1 MNIFSAAVPFA
12 ARLSFK
18 IVYQFNATPKISPLK
33 QIAQMTLERF
43 VSSCELWLR
52 LAMFIL
58 GPLRD
63 ALLNVLYINGVPKQ
77 PKDLYK
83 FLISKKT
90 LLAQLKGRG
99 VITKPQWE
107 ILYPQGKTET
117 DSNLFDITLIL
128 VLIKELTTIK
138 PNDGNWRQDD
148 PPGNDKSVGAFCIR
162 ARQMR
167 NYLIHF
173 PRITALKEAEFS
185 TTWDELLVAPRRR
198 DNLLLRAIILYNQ
211 TKLNHHDTQI
221 HELTNK
227 NLSLENQ
234 TNNIIKKLERMRCK
248 LWSNSN
254 DIEDIQEELE
264 QAHNSITQM
273 QEDIACLKDDVKGL
287 KVRVEKLESWP
298 NFLTALQKLYQQYYP
313 ISVISIA
320 IIGIAVSTCYFS
332 SALTYCNSVTYRT
345 RMYDI
350 GRGFKANL
358 KDPLHFLLGD
368 DKNLKEASDLLRQYY
383 LEGIGKEHIESIN
396 GQTISRKR
404 FYVDLAVVDSLDV
417 DINNTHSAREF
428 HIKQMLSQKG
438 KCTMENLLDEENQ
451 IVLLRGIGGIGKS
464 FMVKTMALNWAE
476 NRIWTNFRF
485 VFLFKFRE
493 MNVVRNISS
502 LSDLVL
508 RKYPLLFTK
517 IKFTDL
523 VPASKKIIFIMD
535 GLDEFTRVEDLHI
548 ISKQE
553 SDNVSDIS
561 KVIFETINP
570 HNALMPGHKTVI
582 TSRPNACPVLRK
594 SFSTASIK
602 QVDILGFSS
611 EQVLDY
617 INVFSG
623 SDTKLGNLLRKKI
636 YESKQLKLL
645 SRIPVFLWT
654 ICSLYQEQRLLHAPK
669 TTTEL
674 FVWQL
679 TLFLHRHYKTRPSN
693 QLTSNVFDIFKEKCV
708 QKVVF
713 SLSFLAQKM
722 LADGVILIDV
732 AGIPKE
738 IRNENIEATGLV
750 SKLQTMD
757 GLKYQFNHLLM
768 QEFLTAVYYFFP
780 EGKHKND
787 ITSNPSLSGCLPLVC
802 GLHGALKVKS
812 ESSSILKQFVKNMGL
827 VQHGIN
833 PLNNLLRTK
842 NPQLLQGIF
851 EYQNNLSEKIIQ
863 QCKLTSGCSDLFLTV
878 DASHTQSELVYFLEK
893 YRNDFDVL
901 GITFKQNQGGVS
913 CVVGLSKIMSDICSV
928 SSLIIYSNSF
938 DQGSLKYFITSL
950 HYCSKNSVYTSK
962 WYSIIFVYWGED
974 FDRDYGEVTRALFD
988 TLLLY
993 KQVHLHVPSHSRRV
1007 IYDLRKS
1014 IMQNKYEMRLEKLH
1028 LDIRA
1033 IKPYFCEMLAE
1044 ILLRV
1049 KDVEVQKT
1057 RSAFYRFS
1065 DEEVDCLKQA
1075 LDKLLKET

>member
-1 MNIFSAAVPFA
+1 MKAFTQLINLQFKKGVVSKT
-12 ARLSFK
+12 ARK
-18 IVYQFNATPKISPLK
+18 
-33 QIAQMTLERF
+33 MTLERF
-43 VSSCELWLR
+43 VTSCELWLR

-83 FLISKKT
+83 FLISKREI
-90 LLAQLKGRG
+90 LAELKCKK

-128 VLIKELTTIK
+128 VLIEELTTIK
-138 PNDGNWRQDD
+138 PDNGNWRQVD

-162 ARQMR
+162 ARKMR
-167 NYLIHF
+167 NYLNHF
-173 PRITALKEAEFS
+173 PRITALKEPEFS
-185 TTWDELLVAPRRR
+185 TTWDELLVIINGLGHDTPF
-198 DNLLLRAIILYNQ
+198 DVNDLKTVNLNLQNNLLLRAIILYNQ

-234 TNNIIKKLERMRCK
+234 TNNIIESLERMRCK

-254 DIEDIQEELE
+254 DIKDIKEELE

-273 QEDIACLKDDVKGL
+273 QEDITSLKHDLKGVE
-287 KVRVEKLESWP
+287 VRVEKLEAWLKL
-298 NFLTALQKLYQQYYP
+298 FVTALQKLGQQYYP
-313 ISVISIA
+313 IIAISIA
-320 IIGIAVSTCYFS
+320 IIGIAVSICYFS
-332 SALTYCNSVTYRT
+332 S
-345 RMYDI
+345 
-350 GRGFKANL
+350 
-358 KDPLHFLLGD
+358 GD

-383 LEGIGKEHIESIN
+383 LEGIGKEHIENIN
-396 GQTISRKR
+396 GQIISRKR

-438 KCTMENLLDEENQ
+438 KCTMENLLDKENQ

-476 NRIWTNFRF
+476 KRIWKNFQF

-493 MNVVRNISS
+493 MNLVRNISS
-502 LSDLVL
+502 LHDLVL
-508 RKYPLLFTK
+508 KKYPLLFTK
-517 IKFTDL
+517 MKFTDL
-523 VPASKKIIFIMD
+523 VPVSKKIIFIMD
-535 GLDEFTRVEDLHI
+535 GLDEFTRVEDLHT
-548 ISKQE
+548 ISKQK

-570 HNALMPGHKTVI
+570 HNALMPGHKTII
-582 TSRPNACPVLRK
+582 TSRPNACPVLRN

-623 SDTKLGNLLRKKI
+623 SDAKLGNLLRKKI

-645 SRIPVFLWT
+645 SRIPVYLWT

-679 TLFLHRHYKTRPSN
+679 ALFLHRHYKTRPSN

-722 LADGVILIDV
+722 LAHGAILIDV
-732 AGIPKE
+732 ADIPKE

-757 GLKYQFNHLLM
+757 GLKYQFNHLFM

-827 VQHGIN
+827 VQHGNN

-863 QCKLTSGCSDLFLTV
+863 QCKLKSDCSDLFLTV

-928 SSLIIYSNSF
+928 TILFIYSNSF
-938 DQGSLKYFITSL
+938 DQDSLKYLITSL
-950 HYCSKNSVYTSK
+950 HYCSKNSVNTSK
-962 WYSIIFVYWGED
+962 WYSIFFVYWEED

-993 KQVHLHVPSHSRRV
+993 KEVHLHVRSHSRRV

-1014 IMQNKYEMRLEKLH
+1014 IMQNKFEMRLEKLH

-1049 KDVEVQKT
+1049 RHVEVQKT
-1057 RSAFYRFS
+1057 ARGVLLFATYKSCNGIKHWGPGFS
-1065 DEEVDCLKQA
+1065 M
-1075 LDKLLKET
+1075 

>member
-1 MNIFSAAVPFA
+1 MSDVLLQQYGCWT
-12 ARLSFK
+12 RL
-18 IVYQFNATPKISPLK
+18 ISCLTHFGRP
-33 QIAQMTLERF
+33 TLND
-43 VSSCELWLR
+43 
-52 LAMFIL
+52 IL
-58 GPLRD
+58 HDRTYSQLSRD
-63 ALLNVLYINGVPKQ
+63 PKQ
-77 PKDLYK
+77 LYNQLNTIHIK
-83 FLISKKT
+83 ELRRLRKK
-90 LLAQLKGRG
+90 G
-99 VITKPQWE
+99 VIKEDQWK
-107 ILYPQGKTET
+107 LLFPASKET
-117 DSNLFDITLIL
+117 DSTNFDISLCRTLIEACTNIPPPVNGWRSHPVKGDTSDAAYVLRL
-128 VLIKELTTIK
+128 VALRNKLHHPTFLTLS
-138 PNDGNWRQDD
+138 D
-148 PPGNDKSVGAFCIR
+148 
-162 ARQMR
+162 
-167 NYLIHF
+167 
-173 PRITALKEAEFS
+173 AEFN
-185 TTWDELLVAPRRR
+185 TYWNKLKKY
-198 DNLLLRAIILYNQ
+198 LYRLGC
-211 TKLNHHDTQI
+211 TK
-221 HELTNK
+221 
-227 NLSLENQ
+227 
-234 TNNIIKKLERMRCK
+234 
-248 LWSNSN
+248 
-254 DIEDIQEELE
+254 DIQHLKT
-264 QAHNSITQM
+264 SPL
-273 QEDIACLKDDVKGL
+273 DCLGMDYVKA
-287 KVRVEKLESWP
+287 KQDMEKLENGSNVHFTWK
-298 NFLTALQKLYQQYYP
+298 F
-313 ISVISIA
+313 VVRSIA
-320 IIGIAVSTCYFS
+320 IVFIGILGVYYVSS
-332 SALTYCNSVTYRT
+332 
-345 RMYDI
+345 
-350 GRGFKANL
+350 
-358 KDPLHFLLGD
+358 GD
-368 DKNLKEASDLLRQYY
+368 DKNVKEASDLLRQYY

-438 KCTMENLLDEENQ
+438 KCTMENLLEEENQ

-464 FMVKTMALNWAE
+464 FMVQTMALNWAE
-476 NRIWTNFRF
+476 KRIWKNFQF

-493 MNVVRNISS
+493 MNLVRNISS

-508 RKYPLLFTK
+508 KKYPLLFTK

-523 VPASKKIIFIMD
+523 VPVSKKIIFIMD
-535 GLDEFTRVEDLHI
+535 GLDEFSRVEDLHI

-570 HNALMPGHKTVI
+570 HNALMPGHKTII

-636 YESKQLKLL
+636 DESKQLQLL

-722 LADGVILIDV
+722 LTDGVILIDV
-732 AGIPKE
+732 ADIPKE

-750 SKLQTMD
+750 SKLRTMD

-863 QCKLTSGCSDLFLTV
+863 QCKLKSDCSDLFLTV

-893 YRNDFDVL
+893 YRNDFNVL
-901 GITFKQNQGGVS
+901 GITFEPNQGGVS

-928 SSLIIYSNSF
+928 SRFVICSNSF
-938 DQGSLKYFITSL
+938 DQGSLKYLVTSI
-950 HYCSKNSVYTSK
+950 HNCSKNSVITSK
-962 WYSIIFVYWGED
+962 WYSIFFVYWGED
-974 FDRDYGEVTRALFD
+974 FDRDYGEVTQILFD

-993 KQVHLHVPSHSRRV
+993 KQVHLHVRSHSRRV

-1014 IMQNKYEMRLEKLH
+1014 IMRNKNEMRLEKLH

-1065 DEEVDCLKQA
+1065 DEEVDCLKQTM
-1075 LDKLLKET
+1075 DKLLKEIQTKSKFLNGSTYLVLVKLVIQNWELQMTDTSWIWKYKLNEKTSNLPFETNAFEGWYIALVLLIQTLPLFLILLCLYKLNLTQASILIDREFCAVLVAYYFVYSLVLSFVTYKSCNDGQYCGEFMSM